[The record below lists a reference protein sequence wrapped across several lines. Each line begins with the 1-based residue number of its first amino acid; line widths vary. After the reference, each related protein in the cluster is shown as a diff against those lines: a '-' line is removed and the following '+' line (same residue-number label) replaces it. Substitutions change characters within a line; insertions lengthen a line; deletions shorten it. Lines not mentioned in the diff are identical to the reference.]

1 MFFEAQKLES
11 LGIKSALVTVVDL
24 DGSSYRRPGVRML
37 VGANGSITGAV
48 SGGCVEKEIQRQ
60 AQEVFA
66 SGQALLMI
74 YDGRYRLGCEGIL
87 YLLIEPI
94 MQASTLAQE
103 FDQDFMARNPIAM
116 QSNYQKEAGLNPE
129 MGTQITFSSGK
140 QLRVSSKTKQAT
152 AKTGLLTY
160 NQELPPAIQLLIIG
174 SEHDAVAL
182 CANAAQIG
190 MSVTVVAPPD
200 DPKTLAHFPGALSY
214 LGIAA
219 EDLAQFKCDSRT
231 AVLIMTHSFSKDLR
245 YLGNLAQQETGYI
258 GLLGPKKR
266 REQLLNDL
274 LEHYPETSL
283 AFIESLYGPAGI
295 NIGAESAQ
303 EIAVSILAEIL
314 AVLRG
319 QQPGSLKNKTTG
331 IHD

>member
-37 VGANGSITGAV
+37 VGANGSLTGAV

-60 AQEVFA
+60 AQEVFT
-66 SGQALLMI
+66 SGKALLMV

-94 MQASTLAQE
+94 TQASALAQE
-103 FDQDFMARNPIAM
+103 FDRDFMARNPIEM
-116 QSNYQKEAGLNPE
+116 QSSYQKQAGLNPE
-129 MGTQITFSSGK
+129 MGTQITLSSGK
-140 QLRVSSKTKQAT
+140 QLSVGSKFTQAT
-152 AKTGLLTY
+152 ANSGLLAFK
-160 NQELPPAIQLLIIG
+160 QALPPAIQLVIIG

-182 CANAAQIG
+182 CSNAAQIG
-190 MSVTVVAPPD
+190 MSVTIVAPPD
-200 DPKTLAHFPGALSY
+200 DPKTLANFPGALAY
-214 LGIAA
+214 LGISA
-219 EDLAQFKCDSRT
+219 EDLGQFKCDSRT
-231 AVLIMTHSFSKDLR
+231 AVLIMTHSFAKDLK
-245 YLGNLAQQETGYI
+245 YLGNLAEQETGYI

-319 QQPGSLKNKTTG
+319 QQPGSLKNKATG